1 MDGNILEQSRLQ
13 QDFPIL
19 TGKMRKKPFIYL
31 DSGATSLTP
40 EPVIERISQYYREY
54 GVNIHR
60 GIYEFSERATR
71 EFHEVRLA
79 AARFLNA
86 GEEGQIIFT
95 HGSTESSNLIA
106 YSWGRKFLKKGD
118 VILTTEYEHHSS
130 LVPWH
135 AVCEATGAELR
146 FIPIDRETLELDI
159 HSYEDLLDEKVKL
172 LVMSGMSN
180 VTGYMPPLK
189 RMIQSAHDNGSVVA
203 LDGAQLVSHHKV
215 DVQELKPDFL
225 FFSAHKMLGPTG
237 VGVLYGRTELLD
249 AMDPFMYGGDMILK
263 VHKDHSTYHPLP
275 EKFEAGTPNIAGV
288 LGFGAALEYL
298 ADIGMERI
306 EAHERSLIDYAEER
320 AREVKGLQSY
330 LLPDSG
336 KRGGIFSFN
345 VEGLHS
351 HDLGAV
357 LDAQGIAIRTG
368 FHCAMPLM
376 EWLGV
381 PGTAR
386 ASLYLYN
393 TREDIDALFHGIEQ
407 AKSVFGA

>member
-1 MDGNILEQSRLQ
+1 MDVHILEQDKRDR
-13 QDFPIL
+13 DFPIF
-19 TGKMRKKPFIYL
+19 TRTMRKKPFIYL

-40 EPVIERISQYYREY
+40 EPVIERIQQYYREY

-79 AARFLNA
+79 LSRFLNV

-118 VILTTEYEHHSS
+118 IILTTEYEHHSS

-159 HSYEDLLDEKVKL
+159 SSYEDQLDEKVKL

-180 VTGYMPPLK
+180 VTGYMPPLRK
-189 RMIQSAHDNGSVVA
+189 MIQSAHDNGTVVA

-215 DVQELKPDFL
+215 DIQELKPDFL

-237 VGVLYGRTELLD
+237 VGVLYGRTDLLD

-320 AREVKGLQSY
+320 ARDVKGLQAY
-330 LLPDSG
+330 LVPDSG

-351 HDLGAV
+351 HDLGAA
-357 LDAQGIAIRTG
+357 LDAQGIAVRTG

-393 TREDIDALFHGIEQ
+393 TRADIDALFQGIEQ
-407 AKSVFGA
+407 AKNVFGA